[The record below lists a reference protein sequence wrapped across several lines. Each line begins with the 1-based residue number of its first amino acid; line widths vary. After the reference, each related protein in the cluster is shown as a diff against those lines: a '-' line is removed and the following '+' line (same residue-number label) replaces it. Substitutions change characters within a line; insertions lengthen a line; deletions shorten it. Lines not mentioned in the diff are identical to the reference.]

1 MKAMRMTTTGGPQVL
16 QLADVDNPTLTG
28 DHDLLVRVRAAGINP
43 VDTKL
48 RAKGTYYP
56 DRLPTILGCDG
67 AGVVEAV
74 GPGVTRF
81 AAGDAVYFCHG
92 GIGAA
97 PGTYAEYTVVDERCA
112 ARKPVSLDFIQAAA
126 APLVLITAWEAL
138 HDRADL
144 RAGQTALIHAGAG
157 GVGHVALQLAKIA
170 GAQVCTT
177 VGSPEKASFVT
188 RLGADLAIP
197 YKEQDFV
204 TAALDWTDGVG
215 VDVAL
220 DTVGGAT
227 FHKTAEAVRVY
238 GDLITLL
245 QPGPDTDWKQARL
258 RNLRISLELMLSP
271 MYYGLDD
278 ALRHQGWI
286 LEQCAKLFDDGQL
299 QVHIQ
304 QTFSLEEA
312 AKAHHLIESGGMTGK
327 LVLVTE

>member
-1 MKAMRMTTTGGPQVL
+1 MKAMLMTTAGGPEVL
-16 QLADVDNPTLTG
+16 QPADVDTPAPTG
-28 DHDLLVRVRAAGINP
+28 DHDLLVRVRASGINP

-48 RAKGTYYP
+48 RSKGTYYP

-74 GPGVTRF
+74 GPAVERF
-81 AAGDAVYFCHG
+81 APGDAVYFCHG
-92 GIGAA
+92 GIGGA

-112 ARKPVSLDFIQAAA
+112 ARKPASLDFVQAAA

-138 HDRADL
+138 HDRAHL
-144 RAGQTALIHAGAG
+144 HAGQTALIHAGAG
-157 GVGHVALQLAKIA
+157 GVGHVAIQLAKAA
-170 GAQVCTT
+170 GAGVCTT
-177 VGSPEKASFVT
+177 VGSAEKASFVT

-197 YKEQDFV
+197 YKDTDFV

-215 VDVAL
+215 VDVGF

-238 GDLITLL
+238 GDLVTLL

-271 MYYGLDD
+271 MYYELND

-286 LEQCAKLFDDGQL
+286 LEQCAQLFEDGQL
-299 QVHIQ
+299 QMHIQ
-304 QTFSLEEA
+304 QTFALEEA
-312 AKAHHLIESGGMTGK
+312 AEAHRLIETGGMTGK
-327 LVLVTE
+327 VVLLTE